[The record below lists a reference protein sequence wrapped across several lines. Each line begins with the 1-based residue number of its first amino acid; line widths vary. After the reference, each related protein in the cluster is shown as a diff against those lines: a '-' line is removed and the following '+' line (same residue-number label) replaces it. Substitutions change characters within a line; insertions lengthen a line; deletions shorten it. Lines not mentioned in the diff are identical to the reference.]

1 MRLPSEAEWEYAC
14 RAGTTTAFNNGSS
27 NDATVGTIAWY
38 SANSGNQNHAVGGR
52 AANALGL
59 YDMSGNVWEWV
70 NDWYDGSYYSVSP
83 STNPLGPVTGTYGV
97 IRGGSWIPTAFAARS
112 SHRLPFPPGDSYST
126 IGFRVARD
134 P

>member
-1 MRLPSEAEWEYAC
+1 M
-14 RAGTTTAFNNGSS
+14 
-27 NDATVGTIAWY
+27 GTIAWY
-38 SANSGNQNHAVGGR
+38 FSNSGGQTHAVGGK

-83 STNPLGPVTGTYGV
+83 STNPLGPVSGAYRV
-97 IRGGSWIPTAFAARS
+97 FRGGSWDYFTNHVRS
-112 SHRLPFPPGDSYST
+112 SYRYFST
-126 IGFRVARD
+126 PDFTNYYLGFRVARN

>member
-1 MRLPSEAEWEYAC
+1 M
-14 RAGTTTAFNNGSS
+14 
-27 NDATVGTIAWY
+27 Y

-70 NDWYDGSYYSVSP
+70 NDWYDGSYYWVSP
-83 STNPLGPVTGTYGV
+83 STNPLGPVSGTYRV
-97 IRGGSWIPTAFAARS
+97 LRGGSWQNADANVRS
-112 SHRLPFPPGDSYST
+112 SRRSAGVPSYAADT
-126 IGFRVARD
+126 DGFRVARN